1 MKKSRQYFIR
11 LNIIVPVIFS
21 CLALLTLV
29 VTYRLTVYGIDSH
42 KDTLQ
47 YLVAWGVA
55 VILFT
60 FIAGWL
66 VSRTI
71 LKPVEAFVREAEK
84 LPAMQQT
91 SPEFNTK
98 DELSRYTQVFTQ
110 ITDFLSKMDAR
121 ELFPEI
127 VGQSKVIR
135 SVLSQIMKVAPT
147 DVTVLITGESGTGK
161 ELVAQAILKH
171 SKRRE
176 GPYIAVNCA
185 AIPQGLL
192 ESELFGHEKGA
203 FTGAVSQKK
212 GKFELADKGTLFLD
226 EIGDMPL
233 ETQAKILRALENGT
247 CERVGG
253 TQSIS
258 FDVRVIAA
266 TNKDFVELI
275 KKAQFREDLY
285 HRLNVFPIHLPPLR
299 HRREDIPILAEY
311 FLDKQEKE
319 IHLSPE
325 AIQVLLVSP
334 WPGNIRELR
343 NIMERAAVLAEESNI
358 LPKHLT
364 GLAVGE
370 SEHDDEFAI
379 DDGINLDDKLEGVER
394 SIIIAALTKTGGVQV
409 RAAEILGI
417 KERSL
422 WHRIRK
428 YEIDVRS
435 LKMKGHD

>member
-11 LNIIVPVIFS
+11 LNIIVPIIFS
-21 CLALLTLV
+21 CLAILTLV
-29 VTYRLTVYGIDSH
+29 VTYRLTLYSIDTH
-42 KDTLQ
+42 GDTIS
-47 YLVAWGVA
+47 YLAAWGIA
-55 VILFT
+55 VVLFT

-66 VSRTI
+66 ISRTI

-84 LPAMQQT
+84 LPAMQQ
-91 SPEFNTK
+91 SAPEFNTK

-135 SVLSQIMKVAPT
+135 SVLSQIIKVAPT

-275 KKAQFREDLY
+275 KNGQFREDLF

-311 FLDKQEKE
+311 FLEKHE
-319 IHLSPE
+319 KDIHLSPE

-343 NIMERAAVLAEESNI
+343 NIMERAAVLAEDGTI

-364 GLAVGE
+364 GLAIGE
-370 SEHDDEFAI
+370 SEHDDELAL
-379 DDGINLDDKLEGVER
+379 DEGVNLDDKLEGVER

-428 YEIDVRS
+428 YEIDVKS
-435 LKMKGHD
+435 LKMHG

>member
-21 CLALLTLV
+21 CVAILTLV
-29 VTYRLTVYGIDSH
+29 VTYRLTVYSIDLRG
-42 KDTLQ
+42 DTFK
-47 YLVAWGVA
+47 YLAAWGA
-55 VILFT
+55 VVVLFT
-60 FIAGWL
+60 FIVGWL
-66 VSRTI
+66 ISRTI

-84 LPAMQQT
+84 LPAMQQVAVEYN
-91 SPEFNTK
+91 SR

-258 FDVRVIAA
+258 FNVRVIAA

-275 KKAQFREDLY
+275 KIGQFREDLY

-299 HRREDIPILAEY
+299 HRREDIPILAEF
-311 FLDKQEKE
+311 FLEKHE
-319 IHLSPE
+319 RDIHLSPE

-343 NIMERAAVLAEESNI
+343 NIMERAAVLAEDGNI

-364 GLAVGE
+364 GLTVGE
-370 SEHDDEFAI
+370 SEHDDELSL
-379 DDGINLDDKLEGVER
+379 DEGMNLDERLEGVER
-394 SIIIAALTKTGGVQV
+394 SLLIAALTKTGGVQV

-422 WHRIRK
+422 WHRIKK
-428 YEIDVRS
+428 YGIDVRS
-435 LKMKGHD
+435 MKVHP